1 MMQLVFSFFSNY
13 LIEFMSVLLGLG
25 LVIRFMAFKQ
35 SKYDQFYFS
44 TFTRELEHNLDQ
56 DKNRSKE
63 VGQIDSYLNDILSRV
78 STKLPDRSLRFD
90 DQKAI
95 AEKLKDKEA
104 HEREQNLDDT
114 TRLRTRSVDD
124 EKSKEEKD
132 KYISLRDY
140 VGGSQA
146 LKSSILAESS
156 VFTNPSPPN
165 FTELTNRIMNQDK
178 SWSKL
183 RKIIPI
189 DIVIRMVDILPGL
202 FIVFGVFGTFIGIS
216 MALPE
221 IVKLD
226 FNDIEGS
233 SVVLNTFV
241 LNVTY
246 AMKTSIAGIFFSI
259 LMTILNTAYPIKEVR
274 HRIFKKME
282 TSLQTLWYHVHS
294 DESPEK
300 QLVKNFSQMLD
311 VLNEISG
318 KLSIRS
324 VDDKK
329 AG

>member
-1 MMQLVFSFFSNY
+1 MMQLIFSFFSNY
-13 LIEFMSVLLGLG
+13 LIEFMSFLLGLG

-44 TFTRELEHNLDQ
+44 TFTRELEHNVDQ
-56 DKNRSKE
+56 DKNRSRN
-63 VGQIDSYLNDILSRV
+63 VGEIDSYLNDILSRV

-95 AEKLKDKEA
+95 AEKNKMQDA
-104 HEREQNLDDT
+104 REEGINAEPIG
-114 TRLRTRSVDD
+114 LRTRVGDND
-124 EKSKEEKD
+124 KPKDEKD

-146 LKSSILAESS
+146 LKSSLLAESS
-156 VFTNPSPPN
+156 VFMNPSPPN

-183 RKIIPI
+183 KKVIPI

-241 LNVTY
+241 LSVTY

-282 TSLQTLWYHVHS
+282 TSLQTLWYHIHS
-294 DESPEK
+294 DESSEK
-300 QLVKNFSQMLD
+300 QMVKNFSQMLD
-311 VLNEISG
+311 VLNEISS
-318 KLSIRS
+318 KLPTKPN
-324 VDDKK
+324 DNQK
-329 AG
+329 AS